1 MVLLQ
6 RSAANSLD
14 VNNGYA
20 DWRLRSTLVDHEN
33 RAVIG
38 MIPEKSEFH
47 FVRRT
52 TSLRYLDR
60 IDSDIINATVTYN
73 NYVQNRYPKQ
83 ISCRRRYTRWR
94 WYIRWR
100 FPVDSPCRSRAQN
113 KARCRSTTTSCK
125 STTLA
130 FCNTSTHGS
139 TTYRTYS
146 FVPSK
151 TKTPIYYGT

>member
-20 DWRLRSTLVDHEN
+20 DWRFRSTLVDHQN

-73 NYVQNRYPKQ
+73 NYVQTM
-83 ISCRRRYTRWR
+83 CR
-94 WYIRWR
+94 I
-100 FPVDSPCRSRAQN
+100 DIQN
-113 KARCRSTTTSCK
+113 KS
-125 STTLA
+125 LA
-130 FCNTSTHGS
+130 EGGIPDEDGISDEDFQ
-139 TTYRTYS
+139 
-146 FVPSK
+146 
-151 TKTPIYYGT
+151 